1 MNLRVLVSCGL
12 VCAAVLVSGCDQGR
26 QAPGRTTVQVAN
38 AAAGFPSLQFQRER
52 DTRSA
57 TELAFKATQTYSYDA
72 DSYDFF
78 ATEPTF
84 VNDPGRVFGF
94 AQTLEAD
101 KHYTFVLTEVAG
113 EVKPVVIAN
122 PTPPAS
128 EAQIIALN
136 AASGLPAVDLYLVRG
151 GVGIAGATPLGTM
164 NAQEQIAPRAL
175 PSGDYQLFLTAA
187 GNPAAVLLTSL
198 IFDLQ
203 AGTSTTIVVV
213 AENGESTAP
222 VSALL
227 LQPAARVLIDVN
239 APSEMRAI
247 NAAPDRDPRDLAVNS
262 QFTPPLFSA
271 MAFGEPTPYAR
282 IPSEQMQINVTPVGN
297 PGVLEL
303 DTPFTA
309 FVGQRITMLFNGAAG
324 TLVPVFA
331 SDDLRRFNRHAKLRF
346 MNAASQFVAIDF
358 VLTAPGGDP
367 NVVFPQATLLS
378 PGISSFITLTPGE
391 QDLYLYASGT
401 LNILSGPTRI
411 SVDAGGLYSIL
422 AVDGPDTTT
431 ANIVYLDDF
440 P

>member
-1 MNLRVLVSCGL
+1 
-12 VCAAVLVSGCDQGR
+12 
-26 QAPGRTTVQVAN
+26 
-38 AAAGFPSLQFQRER
+38 
-52 DTRSA
+52 
-57 TELAFKATQTYSYDA
+57 
-72 DSYDFF
+72 
-78 ATEPTF
+78 
-84 VNDPGRVFGF
+84 
-94 AQTLEAD
+94 
-101 KHYTFVLTEVAG
+101 
-113 EVKPVVIAN
+113 VKPVVIAN